1 MNNQQRK
8 ALASLISSTKT
19 VFESSMEACT
29 AEGVLEATAK
39 VNIQAV
45 RESVDGLRSAVED
58 MASEE
63 QDKFDNMSEGLQASS
78 RGESIQEAIDVLES
92 ATTDMESLVEKFTLS
107 GENQISDI
115 DWDDASSDLES
126 VCDELEAL

>member
-8 ALASLISSTKT
+8 ALASLISSVKSG
-19 VFESSMEACT
+19 FESAMEACT
-29 AEGVLEATAK
+29 AEGVSEATAK
-39 VNIQAV
+39 IHIQAV
-45 RESVDGLRSAVED
+45 HESVEGLRSAVED

-78 RGESIQEAIDVLES
+78 RGESIQEAIDVLDS
-92 ATTDMESLVEKFTLS
+92 ATTDLESLVGKFTLS
-107 GENQISDI
+107 NSNEWNEI

-126 VCDELEAL
+126 VCDDLEAL